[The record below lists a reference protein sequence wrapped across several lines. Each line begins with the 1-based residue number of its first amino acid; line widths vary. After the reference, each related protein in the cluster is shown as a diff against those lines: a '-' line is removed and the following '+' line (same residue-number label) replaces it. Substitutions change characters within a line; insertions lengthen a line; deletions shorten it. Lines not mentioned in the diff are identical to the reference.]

1 MAGSDANWKPKNDA
15 GSPSVRSD
23 GDSPS
28 DERSTCEE
36 PDVGT
41 ARVPIMPCRISLEL
55 SQGLLGSDV
64 CVTKSQLW
72 ARLLAGRA
80 CTYIPP
86 AGA

>member
-41 ARVPIMPCRISLEL
+41 ARVPMIPCRISLEL

-64 CVTKSQLW
+64 CHQESAL